1 MTGAHGAVF
10 LIWQVLTVPPADEP
24 ELSEWADAVETTYL
38 ASLLPSWLLIDAVKV
53 GIATALS
60 SEAALLAL
68 GTAEQPEEGSLEAG
82 LRRRR
87 AAKAKA
93 MGADDPTAGGE
104 AEVPKALAP
113 LRLLARFVL
122 GVISAMIG

>member
-1 MTGAHGAVF
+1 MTAGAFPTLRLPNMTGAHGAVF

-87 AAKAKA
+87 AAKAKVDA
-93 MGADDPTAGGE
+93 VREQRRQCAKLFSDHH
-104 AEVPKALAP
+104 
-113 LRLLARFVL
+113 R
-122 GVISAMIG
+122 